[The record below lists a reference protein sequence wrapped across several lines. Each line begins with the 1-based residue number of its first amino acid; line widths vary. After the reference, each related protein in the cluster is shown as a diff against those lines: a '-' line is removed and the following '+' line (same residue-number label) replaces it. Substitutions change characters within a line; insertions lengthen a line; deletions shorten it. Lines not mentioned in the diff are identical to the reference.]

1 MMRLLRMAFPFL
13 FPSRDYVPKLEDYP
27 KKTEQTK
34 QIEKPKE
41 VKKND
46 HDLIKIV
53 CTENWLCGY
62 DVKFYHNEKKIVTD
76 EIVTGLGIAHKLDDL
91 MTVLFQ
97 ENFYS
102 NNYDIRERL
111 ISHANLEMNFQDYV
125 ILNGKKVSL
134 SLVFK

>member
-34 QIEKPKE
+34 QIEAPKE
-41 VKKND
+41 VKKID

-62 DVKFYHNEKKIVTD
+62 DVKFYHNEKKIFTD
-76 EIVTGLGIAHKLDDL
+76 EIVTGLGIALKLDDL
-91 MTVLFQ
+91 MKVLFR
-97 ENFYS
+97 ENFRS
-102 NNYDIRERL
+102 NNYDIRERF
-111 ISHANLEMNFQDYV
+111 ISHANLEMNFQDFV
-125 ILNGKKVSL
+125 IINGKKVSL

>member
-13 FPSRDYVPKLEDYP
+13 FPSRDYVLKLEDYP

-34 QIEKPKE
+34 QIENPKE
-41 VKKND
+41 VEKID

-53 CTENWLCGY
+53 CTENWVCGY
-62 DVKFYHNEKKIVTD
+62 VVKFYHNEKKMFTD

-91 MTVLFQ
+91 MRVLFQ
-97 ENFYS
+97 ENFRS
-102 NNYDIRERL
+102 NNYNIRERL
-111 ISHANLEMNFQDYV
+111 ISHANLEMNFQEFA
-125 ILNGKKVSL
+125 IINGKKVSL